1 MKQSDILLLTVL
13 VVSPLLLVI
22 VDCVYMVLFRSS
34 LLG

>member
-1 MKQSDILLLTVL
+1 MRQFDILVLTVL

-22 VDCVYMVLFRSS
+22 VDCIYMVLFRSS